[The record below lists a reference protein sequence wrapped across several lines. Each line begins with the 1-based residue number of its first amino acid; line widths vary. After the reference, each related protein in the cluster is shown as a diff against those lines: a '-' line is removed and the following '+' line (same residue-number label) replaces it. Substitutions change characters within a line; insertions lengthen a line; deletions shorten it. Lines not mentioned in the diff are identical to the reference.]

1 MDSITGLVA
10 LIGSFVFAN
19 LDWMPEGLHDFLQ
32 LRITLKNVLLLLLFL
47 VVWRLAFV
55 MAGLYRQEYLAGGPG
70 EAMRVIVAVGVCT
83 LTALVFPLTTNTGA
97 FHFSVL
103 PQFWFVGAAGVVGT
117 RWALRRVCAPMV
129 PSVKQ
134 ILIVGAGPRGVRV
147 FRDLCGPDR
156 KDSNFLGFVD
166 SLDKVGPE
174 VSSRLLGR
182 LDELESVLMHR
193 AVDEVL
199 IALPTRSHWGEI
211 EQAIA
216 VCERVGVPT
225 RFLADVF
232 QRRAV
237 VPQGSDQ
244 FLSPV
249 VRTLPDD
256 YRLIFK
262 RCIDVTA
269 ALLGLVI
276 LAPFLLLISLL
287 IATTSPGPVFFA
299 QERYGLNRRRFKMYK
314 FRTMVADA
322 EQRQEALESL
332 NEATGPV
339 FKIRNDPR
347 ITTVG
352 RVLRRTSMDE
362 LPQLVNVLKGE
373 MSLVGPR
380 PLPLRDVGRFTE
392 AALMRRFS
400 VPPGLTCLWQISGR
414 SDVGFDDWIKL
425 DLEYI
430 DRWSL
435 ALDCRILILTLPAVV
450 RGAGAS

>member
-1 MDSITGLVA
+1 
-10 LIGSFVFAN
+10 
-19 LDWMPEGLHDFLQ
+19 
-32 LRITLKNVLLLLLFL
+32 
-47 VVWRLAFV
+47 
-55 MAGLYRQEYLAGGPG
+55 
-70 EAMRVIVAVGVCT
+70 
-83 LTALVFPLTTNTGA
+83 
-97 FHFSVL
+97 
-103 PQFWFVGAAGVVGT
+103 
-117 RWALRRVCAPMV
+117 
-129 PSVKQ
+129 
-134 ILIVGAGPRGVRV
+134 
-147 FRDLCGPDR
+147 
-156 KDSNFLGFVD
+156 
-166 SLDKVGPE
+166 
-174 VSSRLLGR
+174 
-182 LDELESVLMHR
+182 
-193 AVDEVL
+193 
-199 IALPTRSHWGEI
+199 
-211 EQAIA
+211 
-216 VCERVGVPT
+216 
-225 RFLADVF
+225 
-232 QRRAV
+232 
-237 VPQGSDQ
+237 
-244 FLSPV
+244 V